1 MVEKSL
7 HDFLVFLAT
16 IDPVST
22 LCMFVGFTTA
32 ATPAER
38 RKLAIRSVVYATII
52 LLAFL
57 VVGQL
62 LLGALGVRLA
72 AFQLAGALIFLLFG
86 IQMVFGTEISGSG
99 SEPGHDVAVFPLA
112 VPSMASPGAILAAV
126 VLTDNRDHSI
136 VEQAATSVMLVL
148 VLGITLVALLQAH
161 RIHRVIGNA
170 GASLVVRVLGIILAA
185 LAVEMGLEALEELA
199 GAASAEPTQ
208 AMVGAPPAAP
218 RTSLP

>member
-22 LCMFVGFTTA
+22 LCLFVGFTTA

-38 RKLAIRSVVYATII
+38 RSLALRSIAYTTII
-52 LLAFL
+52 LLSFL
-57 VVGQL
+57 VLGQI
-62 LLGALGVRLA
+62 LLGALGIRLA

-86 IQMVFGTEISGSG
+86 IQMVFGAEPSSSSTG
-99 SEPGHDVAVFPLA
+99 EPGHDVAVFPLA

-126 VLTDNRDHSI
+126 VLTDNREYSI
-136 VEQAATSVMLVL
+136 AEQATTALTLIL

-161 RIHRVIGNA
+161 RIHRLIGNA
-170 GASLVVRVLGIILAA
+170 GASLVVRVLGIVLAA
-185 LAVEMGLEALEELA
+185 LAVEMGIEALEDLRPSMLSELT
-199 GAASAEPTQ
+199 GIMEP
-208 AMVGAPPAAP
+208 
-218 RTSLP
+218 LE

>member
-22 LCMFVGFTTA
+22 LCLFVGFTATA
-32 ATPAER
+32 TVAER
-38 RKLAIRSVVYATII
+38 RRLAFRSIGYATVT

-86 IQMVFGTEISGSG
+86 IQMVFGTEVSGSA

-126 VLTDNRDHSI
+126 VLTDNRDHTI
-136 VEQAATSVMLVL
+136 AEQAATGLMLVL
-148 VLGITLVALLQAH
+148 VLGLTLVALLQAH
-161 RIHRVIGNA
+161 RIHRVIGNS
-170 GASLVVRVLGIILAA
+170 GASLIVRVLGIILAA

-199 GAASAEPTQ
+199 IASA
-208 AMVGAPPAAP
+208 GAPIQGIVSASSPSP
-218 RTSLP
+218 WTVLR

>member
-22 LCMFVGFTTA
+22 LCLFVGFTTA

-38 RKLAIRSVVYATII
+38 RSLALRSIAYTTII
-52 LLAFL
+52 LLSFL
-57 VVGQL
+57 VLGQI
-62 LLGALGVRLA
+62 LLGALGIRLA

-86 IQMVFGTEISGSG
+86 IQMVFGAEPSSSSTA
-99 SEPGHDVAVFPLA
+99 EPGHDVAVFPLA

-126 VLTDNRDHSI
+126 VLTDNREYSI
-136 VEQAATSVMLVL
+136 AEQATTALTLIL

-161 RIHRVIGNA
+161 RIHRLIGNA
-170 GASLVVRVLGIILAA
+170 GASLVVRVLGIVLAA
-185 LAVEMGLEALEELA
+185 LAVEMGIEALEDLRPSMLSELT
-199 GAASAEPTQ
+199 GIMEP
-208 AMVGAPPAAP
+208 
-218 RTSLP
+218 LE

>member
-22 LCMFVGFTTA
+22 LCLFVGFTTA

-38 RKLAIRSVVYATII
+38 RSLALRSIAYTTII
-52 LLAFL
+52 LLSFL
-57 VVGQL
+57 VLGQI
-62 LLGALGVRLA
+62 LLGALGIRLA

-86 IQMVFGTEISGSG
+86 IQMVFGAEPSSSSTA
-99 SEPGHDVAVFPLA
+99 EPGHDVAVFPLA

-126 VLTDNRDHSI
+126 VLTDNREYSI
-136 VEQAATSVMLVL
+136 AEQATTALTLIL

-161 RIHRVIGNA
+161 RIHRLIGNA
-170 GASLVVRVLGIILAA
+170 GASLIVRVLGIVLAA
-185 LAVEMGLEALEELA
+185 LAVEMGIEALEDLRPSMLSELT
-199 GAASAEPTQ
+199 GIMEP
-208 AMVGAPPAAP
+208 
-218 RTSLP
+218 LE